1 MRLTDQYRREQF
13 DRGKDALEGEE
24 FPEFKGPAYHSVY
37 RRMNAERWKRL
48 DVIGPPH
55 TCRRIRPSARTPTHR
70 SDVFS
75 FGIVLYEVLCGRGP
89 FTGASASRVIA
100 SVVNDSPVPPRRLNS
115 SVPDALERMR

>member
-1 MRLTDQYRREQF
+1 MSPDQTVGADADAPIRL
-13 DRGKDALEGEE
+13 
-24 FPEFKGPAYHSVY
+24 
-37 RRMNAERWKRL
+37 
-48 DVIGPPH
+48 
-55 TCRRIRPSARTPTHR
+55 
-70 SDVFS
+70 FS